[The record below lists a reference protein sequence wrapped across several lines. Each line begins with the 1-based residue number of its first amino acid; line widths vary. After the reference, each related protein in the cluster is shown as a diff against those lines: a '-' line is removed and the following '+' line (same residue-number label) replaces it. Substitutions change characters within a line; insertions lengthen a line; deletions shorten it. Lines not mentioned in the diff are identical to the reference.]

1 VSTEIALSL
10 LAASI
15 PVTALVLRFS
25 SMLLPYIEQ
34 TVRLEA
40 QFELF
45 REEVRRE
52 LTSIRKIIEKNH
64 E

>member
-1 VSTEIALSL
+1 MAVGL

-15 PVTALVLRFS
+15 PITALVLRFS
-25 SMLLPYIEQ
+25 GMLLPYIEQ
-34 TVRLEA
+34 SVRVEA

-45 REEVRRE
+45 REEVRKE
-52 LTSIRKIIEKNH
+52 LASIRKIIEKHH